1 MLLLRTL
8 VIGSLL
14 LSAGHVHSDDYLPSL
29 SSLSSLSSPYNNT
42 IAIAVPLATIQIDG
56 DLAD

>member
-1 MLLLRTL
+1 MSLLRTL

-29 SSLSSLSSPYNNT
+29 SPPYNNT